1 MRRGL
6 LAGALAL
13 LVAASGAQAGTVSGR
28 LVVTFRANPGER
40 NDVTLA
46 PDGDRLR
53 IIDLGAPLE
62 VGDGCDRVAEDEA
75 VCGTVSPDGLDAL
88 ILTGDG
94 ADEVFVET
102 GRAKLGPGSDVGV
115 GTSISGGRGEDTLR
129 GLAPGS
135 LLSGGSG
142 DDDVRGSFGHDFLL
156 GRSGSDLLVGNRGSD
171 RIFGGRGGD
180 HLIGGKGDD
189 RIAGGPGDDLV
200 QAADDRRDEIACGPG
215 MDRAYL
221 DRSDHAFGCELVLY
235 P

>member
-13 LVAASGAQAGTVSGR
+13 LVPASGAQAGTVSGD

-46 PDGDRLR
+46 PDGDRFR
-53 IIDLGAPLE
+53 ISDLSAPLE
-62 VGDGCDRVAEDEA
+62 VGAGCDRIAEDEA
-75 VCGTVSPDGLDAL
+75 VCGPVSPDGLGVV

-94 ADEVFVET
+94 ADEVFAET
-102 GRAKLGPGSDVGV
+102 GKAKLGPGSDVGV
-115 GTSISGGRGEDTLR
+115 GTSISGGRGEDTIR

-135 LLSGGSG
+135 VLSGGAG
-142 DDDVRGSFGHDFLL
+142 DDDVRGSFGHDLL
-156 GRSGSDLLVGNRGSD
+156 VGRAGGDLLVGNRGRD

-180 HLIGGKGDD
+180 HLIGGKGGD
-189 RIAGGPGDDLV
+189 RIAAGPGDDLV
-200 QAADDRRDEIACGPG
+200 HAADDRRDEIACGPG
-215 MDRAYL
+215 MDRANL